1 MLVNALR
8 DDLGVLPPE
17 SNTLFSV
24 IAKEVGALAPEA
36 KERVK
41 SASPISV
48 AARLQQ
54 LGTFNEWMILFHGSS
69 SPSAAMAHAQVIT
82 NLYISFVY
90 LSEACFK
97 VLLKELPTGSTLKK
111 CCKFLTDNLVCALRN
126 AVAHSNWHYLPD
138 LSGFEFWAKKGS
150 DPKELPSRFEVSQH
164 DISFW
169 QSLALCS
176 GYASYHALSI

>member
-1 MLVNALR
+1 MDPLDENMRRWSTRLR

-82 NLYISFVY
+82 NL
-90 LSEACFK
+90 
-97 VLLKELPTGSTLKK
+97 
-111 CCKFLTDNLVCALRN
+111 
-126 AVAHSNWHYLPD
+126 
-138 LSGFEFWAKKGS
+138 
-150 DPKELPSRFEVSQH
+150 
-164 DISFW
+164 
-169 QSLALCS
+169 
-176 GYASYHALSI
+176 